1 MNPRLSVLLSPTYI
15 WYVGYWSL
23 LFKWF
28 VVWYYLHS
36 ISLLLVCNS
45 PYHDTCCCF
54 QTVEW
59 VVSFPPRLGDY
70 FNHHFP
76 LNKILSFQ
84 GNMGFFQ
91 EHLLQE
97 HKTMVLHMHL
107 FILCEGYGL
116 WWPYFRSL
124 LVFAPFFISAQ
135 SDPLTYIIT
144 FCSILRSPKSLYFL
158 VLALNST
165 IRNFVTF
172 EMVYNIQ

>member
-107 FILCEGYGL
+107 FILCEDMVFDGL
-116 WWPYFRSL
+116 IFDLYWFLRLSSL
-124 LVFAPFFISAQ
+124 ARNQTLWHIS
-135 SDPLTYIIT
+135 
-144 FCSILRSPKSLYFL
+144 
-158 VLALNST
+158 
-165 IRNFVTF
+165 
-172 EMVYNIQ
+172 